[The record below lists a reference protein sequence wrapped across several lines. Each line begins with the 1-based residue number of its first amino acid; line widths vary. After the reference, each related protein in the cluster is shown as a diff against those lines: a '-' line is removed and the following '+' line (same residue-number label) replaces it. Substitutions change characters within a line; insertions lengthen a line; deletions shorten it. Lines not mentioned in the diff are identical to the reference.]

1 MFKLFFDTETT
12 GLPLSRDARNHDVEN
27 WPRLVQLSWLLKGHD
42 GPREADLSTDKMVV
56 RNRLVI
62 PWGFDIPQAATDVHG
77 VTNAMAAEEG
87 ISIKEALYEFMVA
100 AEMADLL
107 IGHGVYF
114 DKSVVGAE
122 LIRLGM
128 ESAYEIFKGVKRFD
142 TMQKSTKIC
151 KLPHKSGKTGNAR
164 RGYKWPK
171 LQELHK
177 HLFGVEFEDAHDAYA
192 DVQATVRC
200 YDALVKQG
208 VE

>member
-12 GLPLSRDARNHDVEN
+12 GLPKSRDARNHDVEN
-27 WPRLVQLSWLLKGHD
+27 WPRLVQLSWLLVGQD
-42 GPREADLSTDKMVV
+42 GCVV

-62 PWGFDIPQAATDVHG
+62 PWGFEIPAEATKVHG

-87 ISIKEALYEFMVA
+87 ISIKEAMMEFMVA

-122 LIRLGM
+122 LIRMDM
-128 ESAYEIFKGVKRFD
+128 EAAYEIFKGVKRFD

-151 KLPHKSGKTGNAR
+151 KLPHANGRK
-164 RGYKWPK
+164 GYKWPK

-200 YDALVKQG
+200 YDALVEQG
-208 VE
+208 VV

>member
-1 MFKLFFDTETT
+1 MHKLFFDTETT
-12 GLPLSRDARNHDVEN
+12 GLPKSRNARNHDVDN

-62 PWGFDIPQAATDVHG
+62 PWGFQIPPEAMNIHG
-77 VTNAMAAEEG
+77 ITNTMASEDG
-87 ISIKEALYEFMVA
+87 ISIQEALYEFLVA
-100 AEMADLL
+100 VEMADLL

-128 ESAYEIFKGVKRFD
+128 ESAYEIFKGVNRFD
-142 TMQKSTKIC
+142 TMAKSTKIC
-151 KLPHKSGKTGNAR
+151 KLPKPGGGK
-164 RGYKWPK
+164 GYKWPK

-192 DVQATVRC
+192 DVQATVKC
-200 YDALVKQG
+200 YEALIEQG

>member
-12 GLPLSRDARNHDVEN
+12 GLPLSRSARNHDIEN
-27 WPRLVQLSWLLKGHD
+27 WPRLVQLSWLLVS
-42 GPREADLSTDKMVV
+42 ADQVIGDKKVIV
-56 RNRLVI
+56 RNRIVI
-62 PWGFDIPQAATDVHG
+62 PWGFEIPPEATEIHG

-87 ISIKEALYEFMVA
+87 ISIQEAMYEFMVA

-114 DKSVVGAE
+114 DKSIVGAE

-128 ESAYEIFKGVKRFD
+128 ESAYEIFKGIKRFD

-151 KLPHKSGKTGNAR
+151 KLPKPNGGN
-164 RGYKWPK
+164 GYKWPK

-192 DVQATVRC
+192 DVQATVKC
-200 YDALVKQG
+200 YESLVELG

>member
-12 GLPLSRDARNHDVEN
+12 GLPKSRNARNHDVEN
-27 WPRLVQLSWLLKGHD
+27 WPRLIQLSWLLKGHD
-42 GPREADLSTDKMVV
+42 GPREIDLPKDKMVV

-62 PWGFDIPQAATDVHG
+62 PWGFDIPPEATKVNG
-77 VTNAMAAEEG
+77 ITSAMASEEG
-87 ISIKEALYEFMVA
+87 ISIQEALYEFMVA
-100 AEMADLL
+100 VEMADLL

-128 ESAYEIFKGVKRFD
+128 ESAYEIFKAVKRFD

-151 KLPHKSGKTGNAR
+151 MLPHKNGRK
-164 RGYKWPK
+164 GYKWPS

-192 DVQATVRC
+192 DVQATVKC
-200 YDALVKQG
+200 YEALIEQG

>member
-12 GLPLSRDARNHDVEN
+12 GLPKSRDARNHDVDN
-27 WPRLVQLSWLLKGHD
+27 WPRLVQLSWLLVGQD
-42 GPREADLSTDKMVV
+42 GCVV

-62 PWGFDIPQAATDVHG
+62 PWGFEIPAEATKVHG

-87 ISIKEALYEFMVA
+87 ISIKEAMMEFMVA

-122 LIRLGM
+122 LIRMDM
-128 ESAYEIFKGVKRFD
+128 EAAYEIFKGVKRFD

-151 KLPHKSGKTGNAR
+151 KLPHANGRK
-164 RGYKWPK
+164 GYKWPK

-200 YDALVKQG
+200 YDALVEQG